1 MNILDRKKNIYPS
14 LFQSFIKNNLFK
26 INIGNNLNLFRA
38 IILLMAHVFGVLI
51 FFYIIA
57 WILAYLGF
65 LGEIISQSLLKL
77 WEKLG
82 LFALPTAIIF
92 LSGLVILNTNPIY
105 SLASLILVF
114 FSAAIFLLSIKVTFL
129 AMIYLIIY
137 IGAIAILFLFVI
149 MMFNLRNL
157 KQGPGTTYAIFSY
170 NFIFYCF
177 TIWQF
182 YTIFCHFIRN
192 FTEYNNYFLLYKEN
206 SLSNLSY
213 YLTYQH
219 VDVLLFGTLLYTYYS
234 YLFILAAFIL
244 LTAMLG
250 AIVLALSASEQ
261 NTKKFKS

>member
-1 MNILDRKKNIYPS
+1 MNSLKEKKNTFSFFIQNFINNS
-14 LFQSFIKNNLFK
+14 LLKNNAKNIHQFKMVVLF
-26 INIGNNLNLFRA
+26 I
-38 IILLMAHVFGVLI
+38 AHVFGGLI
-51 FFYIIA
+51 FLYLTA
-57 WILAYLGF
+57 WILAYFGF
-65 LGEIISQSLLKL
+65 FGEIISQNLFHL
-77 WEKLG
+77 WKKLG
-82 LFALPTAIIF
+82 LFILPTAIIF

-114 FSAAIFLLSIKVTFL
+114 FSAAIFLLSIKITFL

-157 KQGPGTTYAIFSY
+157 KQGPGTTYTIFSY
-170 NFIFYCF
+170 NFIFYCL
-177 TIWQF
+177 TTWQF
-182 YTIFCHFIRN
+182 YALFCYSVRN
-192 FTEYNNYFLLYKEN
+192 FTEYNTYFMWFQES
-206 SLSNLSY
+206 SLTSLSY

-250 AIVLALSASEQ
+250 AIVLALSTSE
-261 NTKKFKS
+261 KRI